1 MNLNNAIIP
10 GSVSA
15 QNPNGIA
22 ISNVSILGTPNIQ
35 LNPLVTC
42 NPSSGLKT
50 HQYINPNCFAVP
62 AQEGQNGPIVLP
74 AVYGPGYFNWDMGL
88 FKSFAITENKSV
100 QFRVTGYNWLN
111 HPLWSFNGN
120 NLNLSFDKTSLQ
132 QTNAN
137 FGTVTS
143 KQGHRIIEFAV
154 KFFF

>member
-1 MNLNNAIIP
+1 
-10 GSVSA
+10 
-15 QNPNGIA
+15 
-22 ISNVSILGTPNIQ
+22 
-35 LNPLVTC
+35 
-42 NPSSGLKT
+42 
-50 HQYINPNCFAVP
+50 
-62 AQEGQNGPIVLP
+62 
-74 AVYGPGYFNWDMGL
+74 MGL